1 MNLVPDNFAF
11 HLEARQLDRV
21 DEGLLDVPSGKAE
34 NGSSRFQNPVAS
46 YRNQM
51 KGDLSFLIRAPVW
64 ET

>member
-34 NGSSRFQNPVAS
+34 NGSSRFQN
-46 YRNQM
+46 QM